1 MDCLSTPAAPLLALT
16 FSYAS
21 HTSRFGMLKGLSC
34 GSDMLT
40 RFLPEHRPVDR
51 VKQIDR

>member
-1 MDCLSTPAAPLLALT
+1 MEHLSTPATPWLALT
-16 FSYAS
+16 FSYAL
-21 HTSRFGMLKGLSC
+21 HTSHFEMLKGLSC